1 MLIPRATPERCFSG
15 IRRITAWPS
24 ARRQRISALGYQ
36 RTGSHAVIRE
46 LIYTAGA
53 LAPFAVG
60 MATHDLNKRFMTLR
74 SIAVAEAVALL
85 FYEIATHH
93 GNVKNPPKGEAAG
106 RSGPPKLKPQYQA
119 IVNAMDKRKRARH
132 GAVTRATRV

>member
-1 MLIPRATPERCFSG
+1 MQARSDASLKTPYNRMAFRQAATHFG
-15 IRRITAWPS
+15 
-24 ARRQRISALGYQ
+24 LGYQ
-36 RTGSHAVIRE
+36 RTSSHAMIPE

-60 MATHDLNKRFMTLR
+60 MATPDPNKRFMTLR

-93 GNVKNPPKGEAAG
+93 GNLKNQAKRAG
-106 RSGPPKLKPQYQA
+106 ARTYRPAQAKAPISGHRECHGQGH
-119 IVNAMDKRKRARH
+119 RARH
-132 GAVTRATRV
+132 GAVTHGPACNGV

>member
-1 MLIPRATPERCFSG
+1 MAFRKAATHFG
-15 IRRITAWPS
+15 
-24 ARRQRISALGYQ
+24 LGYQ
-36 RTGSHAVIRE
+36 RTGSHAMIRE

-60 MATHDLNKRFMTLR
+60 MATSDPNKRFMTLR

-93 GNVKNPPKGEAAG
+93 NSPKNPPKGQG
-106 RSGPPKLKPQYQA
+106 PRHTGPPKLKPQYQA
-119 IVNAMDKRKRARH
+119 IVNAMDNDIGRGMGR
-132 GAVTRATRV
+132 